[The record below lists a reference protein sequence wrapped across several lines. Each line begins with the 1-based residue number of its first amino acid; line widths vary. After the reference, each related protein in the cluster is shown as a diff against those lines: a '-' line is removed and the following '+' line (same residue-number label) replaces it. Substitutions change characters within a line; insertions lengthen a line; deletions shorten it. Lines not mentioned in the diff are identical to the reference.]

1 MTSALEGMHA
11 IGYCRVSTDPEDKGQ
26 TVETQKRQ
34 INEWAERYGV
44 EIDDIY
50 ADEGISGGT
59 WPRPMLSMAIMSL
72 VNSPASFL
80 VCYDQSR
87 LTRDAPAHLSQIKK
101 ALQGKVIRY
110 VTDGDTDPN
119 NLGIRIV
126 SAIKAETD
134 KEERR
139 VLHDKT
145 KAGMETRKAQ
155 GKHIG
160 RPSKVIIT
168 DDPDK
173 VPKGKIQARDG
184 TLTDKSRVPRGTV
197 VYSKEQALNWARLGW
212 SANYT
217 AHNVLRMS
225 TSSFIAMMKKAGIY
239 DEYKQ
244 ILKEAKA

>member
-110 VTDGDTDPN
+110 VTDGDTDPD

-139 VLHDKT
+139 VLHDKRHYRGERVIGIKYPCNT
-145 KAGMETRKAQ
+145 KRGYLIANVGDGLVMN
-155 GKHIG
+155 
-160 RPSKVIIT
+160 RPHR
-168 DDPDK
+168 
-173 VPKGKIQARDG
+173 A
-184 TLTDKSRVPRGTV
+184 RGTV
-197 VYSKEQALNWARLGW
+197 QAELCPTICCCYGGVRNCG
-212 SANYT
+212 
-217 AHNVLRMS
+217 
-225 TSSFIAMMKKAGIY
+225 
-239 DEYKQ
+239 
-244 ILKEAKA
+244 